1 MNIHESSEDYLET
14 ILRLTQRNGHVRSI
28 DIANELNYTK
38 ASVSRAMKLLR
49 TDAYIA
55 VDASGN
61 ITLLEKGHAIASRIY
76 ARHQHLTN
84 FFLRIG
90 VSPEVAAA
98 DACKIEHDLSDE
110 TYQKLLMHA
119 SHID

>member
-14 ILRLTQRNGHVRSI
+14 ILRLTERNGQVRAV

-49 TDAYIA
+49 TDEYIEVA
-55 VDASGN
+55 ANGS

-76 ARHQHLTN
+76 ARHRHLRD
-84 FFLRIG
+84 FFIQIG
-90 VSPEVAAA
+90 VSPETATA

-119 SHID
+119 CRK

>member
-1 MNIHESSEDYLET
+1 MNIHESSEDYLEA
-14 ILRLTQRNGHVRSI
+14 ILRLGERNGHVRSV

-49 TDAYIA
+49 TDAYIE
-55 VDASGN
+55 VDESGN
-61 ITLLEKGHAIASRIY
+61 ITLTEKGYAIANRIY
-76 ARHQHLTN
+76 ARHRHLTD
-84 FFLRIG
+84 FFIQIG
-90 VSPEVAAA
+90 VSPETAAA

-119 SHID
+119 CRN